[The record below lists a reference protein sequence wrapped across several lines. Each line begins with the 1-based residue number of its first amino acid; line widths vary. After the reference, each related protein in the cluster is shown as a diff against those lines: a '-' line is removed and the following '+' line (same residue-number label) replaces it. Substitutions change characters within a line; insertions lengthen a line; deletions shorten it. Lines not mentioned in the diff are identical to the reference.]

1 MFSSIFLRQQ
11 RYTSASKI
19 ATAGTSQNTD
29 IPIEDELLL
38 QTSKLSSTN
47 INTSSLFVSL
57 NVLKPL
63 PHSARKNYGKK
74 NKRKY
79 KVFQCN

>member
-11 RYTSASKI
+11 RYTDRLSPTSASKI
-19 ATAGTSQNTD
+19 ATAD

-38 QTSKLSSTN
+38 QISKLRSTN
-47 INTSSLFVSL
+47 INTFSLTVSL

-63 PHSARKNYGKK
+63 PHSARKNDGKK

-79 KVFQCN
+79 KVFH